1 MIKIASDLRQ
11 RLAAVGYT
19 TYTAQT
25 TRTMSP
31 ATLAGLLKCA
41 DEGRP
46 VRITGE
52 VINTLCMVLD
62 CQPADLLRFE
72 LGQGELASLSDKWS
86 GFSDA
91 REAAARSE
99 LEARIAD
106 LKGQLARMESGRDPQ
121 VRE

>member
-72 LGQGELASLSDKWS
+72 PGPGELSALSGKWP
-86 GFSDA
+86 GYATA
-91 REAAARSE
+91 RAGATRSE

-106 LKGQLARMESGRDPQ
+106 LQRQLAQLTDPH
-121 VRE
+121 V

>member
-41 DEGRP
+41 DEDRP

-72 LGQGELASLSDKWS
+72 PGEGELANLSDKWP

-106 LKGQLARMESGRDPQ
+106 LQGQLARMESGRDPQ